1 MEKPQLYGVPG
12 SRAIRSL
19 WAIEDIGVGYEHVP
33 VNLME
38 EAQRNEFLAVNP
50 NGRIPA
56 LRDGA
61 VTLFESM
68 AINLYLAKTYGG
80 DLYPRDPA
88 GEALA
93 WQWSVWVMT
102 EIEAAQM
109 DIIAQKRFVAEEKRD
124 PSIVDAAEKTL
135 ERPLKVL
142 DAALAKNPWLVGN
155 AFCIADLN
163 VAGVMLILR
172 IVKFDYTDYPNVQ
185 VWLNACYARPSLK
198 RAQRVGK

>member
-1 MEKPQLYGVPG
+1 
-12 SRAIRSL
+12 
-19 WAIEDIGVGYEHVP
+19 
-33 VNLME
+33 
-38 EAQRNEFLAVNP
+38 
-50 NGRIPA
+50 
-56 LRDGA
+56 
-61 VTLFESM
+61 
-68 AINLYLAKTYGG
+68 
-80 DLYPRDPA
+80 
-88 GEALA
+88 
-93 WQWSVWVMT
+93 MT

-124 PSIVDAAEKTL
+124 PSIVGAAEKTL